1 MQGFMIIL
9 FILQSF
15 AFYVFARFINK
26 KKDLIQMAHGI
37 FTVSFLLALYFSSV
51 LNETLVN
58 VFSKNPIKQAKTVI
72 AIKMF

>member
-26 KKDLIQMAHGI
+26 KKRFNTDG
-37 FTVSFLLALYFSSV
+37 TWYFCSK
-51 LNETLVN
+51 
-58 VFSKNPIKQAKTVI
+58 FST
-72 AIKMF
+72 